1 MPSLPSNASY
11 EELSLGALDPGRVEA
26 FWRYRAHVRTSQVLL
41 PDGRMDLVA
50 HCSLRPDGSIAASW
64 LALCGPADVP
74 GTVDARPDTVS
85 LGVRFRVGWGGACLG
100 LSPSVM
106 RNVVVVG
113 GHAAQ
118 LIGEPAQQLLRAK
131 SLEEMRSA
139 IESVVLAKTSQAV
152 FSAGQNRALKA
163 IELIRA
169 GSSETLDDLLASNSR
184 ARRTLRRD
192 VVAAAGLPLRTL
204 GAIFRFQRAM
214 AMLKSQRHTSLT
226 DLADAV
232 GYTDQSHMTREFRR
246 FSGSTPA
253 RPTAAPIVE
262 REFSMA
268 HGRNVQDRNTWALD
282 N

>member
-1 MPSLPSNASY
+1 MPSLPSHASY

-26 FWRYRAHVRTSQVLL
+26 LWRYRAQVRTSQVLL

-50 HCSLRPDGSIAASW
+50 HCRLGPDGSITASW

-74 GTVDARPDTVS
+74 GTVNARPDTVS
-85 LGVRFRVGWGGACLG
+85 LGVRFRVGWGGVCLG
-100 LSPSVM
+100 LSPSAM

-113 GHAAQ
+113 ARAAQ
-118 LIGEPAQQLLRAK
+118 LLGEPAQQLLRAK

-139 IESVVLAKTSQAV
+139 IESVVLVKTSQEV

-163 IELIRA
+163 IEAIRA
-169 GSSETLDDLLASNSR
+169 GSSETLDDLLASDSK

-204 GAIFRFQRAM
+204 AAIFRFQRAM
-214 AMLKSQRHTSLT
+214 AMLQSRRYASLT

-246 FSGSTPA
+246 FSGFTPA
-253 RPTAAPIVE
+253 RPAAAPVVE
-262 REFSMA
+262 RELS
-268 HGRNVQDRNTWALD
+268 VPTWP
-282 N
+282 

>member
-26 FWRYRAHVRTSQVLL
+26 LWRYRTHVRTSQVLL

-50 HCSLRPDGSIAASW
+50 HCNSRPDGSIIASW
-64 LALCGPADVP
+64 LALCGPADLP
-74 GTVDARPDTVS
+74 GTMSARPDTVS

-100 LSPSVM
+100 LSPSAM

-113 GHAAQ
+113 ARAAQ
-118 LIGEPAQQLLRAK
+118 LLGEPAQLLLRAK

-139 IESVVLAKTSQAV
+139 MESVVLAKTSQAV
-152 FSAGQNRALKA
+152 FSTGQHRALKA

-169 GSSETLDDLLASNSR
+169 GSLETLDDLLASDSK

-204 GAIFRFQRAM
+204 AAIFRFQRAM
-214 AMLKSQRHTSLT
+214 AMLKSRRHASLT

-232 GYTDQSHMTREFRR
+232 GYADQSQMTREFRR
-246 FSGSTPA
+246 FSGFTPA
-253 RPTAAPIVE
+253 RPAAAPIVE
-262 REFSMA
+262 RA
-268 HGRNVQDRNTWALD
+268 LLVATWP
-282 N
+282 